1 MADNKFVTWI
11 LKIIPDDDS
20 LDVKDV
26 WKPDSVI
33 KFGCDVNVRSI
44 NEEKLSRICVRSF
57 VICYSP
63 ICDFIL

>member
-1 MADNKFVTWI
+1 M
-11 LKIIPDDDS
+11 PDDDS

-26 WKPDSVI
+26 WTPNSVI

-44 NEEKLSRICVRSF
+44 HEEELSRICVGSF

>member
-1 MADNKFVTWI
+1 MQI
-11 LKIIPDDDS
+11 LPDDDS

-26 WKPDSVI
+26 WTPNSVI

-44 NEEKLSRICVRSF
+44 HEEELSRICVGSF
-57 VICYSP
+57 VICYST